1 MPPMIALIAAY
12 AFAMCSTPLIILV
25 GGLIGQELAPDP
37 RLATLPISI
46 IVVATA
52 LSTAPAAMLMQ
63 KIGRKKGFLVG
74 FALGGA
80 ATLLCLAGL
89 YLQSFILFV
98 TGCFM
103 TGTNMAFVHQ
113 FRFAAME
120 LVPMEKKSQA
130 ASWVLIGG
138 IFAAVAGPEAGAFGR
153 DLFAIPFTG
162 SFVILMAFLLI
173 AALIIATS
181 YQSEKPVSQEE
192 KQTALVSDIA
202 WLNPTLLL
210 AFATAAI
217 SYSVMS
223 LVMTAAPLSMSHHGH
238 DLQTTKWVLQSHILA
253 MFVPSLFTGKLLAL
267 FGYVKFIVVGVFIY
281 IAMALLGL
289 AGYHAMHYWGA
300 LLLLGVGWNLLFIS
314 GTTLLGRISDGP
326 ERFRIQA
333 VNEFLVFGTQAL
345 ASLGAGWLLYQLGWR
360 PLLLATLP
368 LALIPLVFLILH
380 QRAQAQTKAA

>member
-138 IFAAVAGPEAGAFGR
+138 I
-153 DLFAIPFTG
+153 FAIPFTG